1 MTRRPRRT
9 ACRAVP
15 LLGLTL
21 ALTAG
26 CGFLGGPNPAEQ
38 EAHSLEGTLRVHP
51 SRLCD
56 NGDPGRGPDNTV
68 PWYDDYLT
76 VADSPALVG
85 DLTTAARAKGFALA
99 DDRAEARKNTN
110 ALSPYSPSNVYLSGR
125 HDGRLL
131 RVTVF
136 RHSTA
141 VLACSK
147 GWGRKVTPYDGQAV
161 VQLSLTLPDT
171 H

>member
-1 MTRRPRRT
+1 MTRPRRT
-9 ACRAVP
+9 AFRALP

-26 CGFLGGPNPAEQ
+26 CAFLGGPNPAEK
-38 EAHSLEGTLRVHP
+38 EAHSLESTLSVHP
-51 SRLCD
+51 KRLCD
-56 NGDPGRGPDNTV
+56 NGDPGRGPDNTT

-85 DLTTAARAKGFALA
+85 DLTTAAQAQGFALS
-99 DDRAEARKNTN
+99 DDRAAVQHGRPM
-110 ALSPYSPSNVYLSGR
+110 SPYSPTNVYLKGE
-125 HDGRLL
+125 HDGRIL
-131 RVTVF
+131 RITVF

-161 VQLSLTLPDT
+161 VEVSLTLPGT
-171 H
+171 P